1 MKTVSAKASEIERSW
16 YVMDAEGQVLGRF
29 ASKVASILRG
39 KHKPIFTPHVDT
51 GDHVV
56 VINADK
62 IVVKGNNKL
71 EDKVYTSFSGY
82 PGGLKSTTLKR
93 AMETRPEFV
102 LHHAIKGMIPHNK
115 LGRKIVKKLRVYA
128 GSEHPHTAQ
137 NPEPLEIS

>member
-1 MKTVSAKASEIERSW
+1 
-16 YVMDAEGQVLGRF
+16 MDAEGQVLGRF